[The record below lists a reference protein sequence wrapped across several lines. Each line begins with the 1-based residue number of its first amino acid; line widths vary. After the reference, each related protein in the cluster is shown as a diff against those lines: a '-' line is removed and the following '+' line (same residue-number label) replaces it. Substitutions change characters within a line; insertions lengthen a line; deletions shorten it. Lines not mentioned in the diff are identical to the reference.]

1 MKPLEN
7 EKAMPPEEEKTQSI
21 QDENIN
27 AKDQNPEWHFD
38 AGKLKTNEIPFSGD
52 AVLARIP
59 KIPGRINRRNHPDT
73 NTVYI
78 VLIPERHYD
87 PETKQTTKKRVI
99 IGTDAAPAFPGM
111 MIPNE
116 TYYQYFD
123 HDGNWIAGEGEADP
137 ELTGS
142 LKRQAA
148 AKKQQE
154 KLVEEANRSKAEK
167 MAEAEQENRE
177 ASEQPGKRK
186 QDLKSIVA
194 RRIKSQQHFDYLY
207 KVFLDYN
214 SAVSMQVRKKP
225 HLFMTLY
232 QVIRINQVLSELQI
246 LFAGTEL
253 SPYLKLAD
261 IPESGDDE
269 YIPPTYGDMDMI
281 LKPYYRAI
289 TAFLYH

>member
-1 MKPLEN
+1 MKAQEN
-7 EKAMPPEEEKTQSI
+7 EKAAREAEKAKIPEDEKIS
-21 QDENIN
+21 
-27 AKDQNPEWHFD
+27 PESSGPAWYFD
-38 AGKLKTNEIPFSGD
+38 ASRLKTNEIPFSGD
-52 AVLARIP
+52 TVLVKIP
-59 KIPGRINRRNHPDT
+59 QIPGRINRRNQPES
-73 NTVYI
+73 NTTFI

-123 HDGNWIAGEGEADP
+123 HNGNWIAGENDADP
-137 ELTGS
+137 ALTGS
-142 LKRQAA
+142 LKKQAA
-148 AKKQQE
+148 AKQQRA
-154 KLVEEANRSKAEK
+154 KLIEEANRSKAER
-167 MAEAEQENRE
+167 MTEAEPENRDIP
-177 ASEQPGKRK
+177 EQPKKSK

-194 RRIKSQQHFDYLY
+194 RRIKSEQHFDYLY
-207 KVFLDYN
+207 RVFLDYN
-214 SAVSMQVRKKP
+214 AAVTQQVRKKP
-225 HLFMTLY
+225 YLPMTLY

-246 LFAGTEL
+246 LFAGTEM

-289 TAFLYH
+289 NVFLYK

>member
-1 MKPLEN
+1 MKLQEN
-7 EKAMPPEEEKTQSI
+7 EKEMVPEAEKP
-21 QDENIN
+21 
-27 AKDQNPEWHFD
+27 KNPEGGIESAVSSSPDWYFD

-52 AVLARIP
+52 TVLVKIP
-59 KIPGRINRRNHPDT
+59 QIPGRINRRKQPES
-73 NTVYI
+73 NTTFI

-123 HDGNWIAGEGEADP
+123 HDGNWIAGENNADP
-137 ELTGS
+137 ALTGS
-142 LKRQAA
+142 MKRQAA
-148 AKKQQE
+148 AKKQLA
-154 KLVEEANRSKAEK
+154 KLLEEANRSKAEK

-177 ASEQPGKRK
+177 PSEQPQRHK
-186 QDLKSIVA
+186 QDLKTIVA
-194 RRIKSQQHFDYLY
+194 RRIKSEQHFDYLY
-207 KVFLDYN
+207 RVFLDYN
-214 SAVSMQVRKKP
+214 AAVTQQVRKKP
-225 HLFMTLY
+225 YLFMTLY

-246 LFAGTEL
+246 LFAGTEM

-261 IPESGDDE
+261 IPESGNDE

-289 TAFLYH
+289 SAFLYH